1 MAQKSTL
8 SDDTI
13 KEPAPTSSTSNALQR
28 PVAGGGSGWPQAW
41 KFTHNEMEFEEAV
54 EKDLGGHKKEPQK
67 STKAK
72 TERG

>member
-13 KEPAPTSSTSNALQR
+13 KEPAPTSSTSKLYGQFWYDEQAVRLPR
-28 PVAGGGSGWPQAW
+28 PV
-41 KFTHNEMEFEEAV
+41 AV